1 MRVYLLVLLLAATVT
16 FIATPLVRLLARRVG
31 AVTAVRARDVHTV
44 PTPRLGGVAMLL
56 GFGISLLIASQVPFL
71 SDVFATN
78 QPWAVLLGAGLVVVL
93 GIVDD
98 VWDLDWLTKL
108 VGQVLAAGVIA
119 WQGVQLITFPVAGLT
134 IGSARL
140 SLIATVIVV
149 VVAINAVNFIDGLD
163 GLAAGVI
170 GIGGLAFFAYTY
182 MLSRAETPGD
192 YSNVA
197 SLIIVAVV
205 GVCLGFLPHNFNPA
219 SIFMGD
225 SGSMFLGLTV
235 AAATI
240 TVTGQIDP
248 ARLSAEQVLPVFVPI
263 LLPVAIMLLP
273 LLDMTL
279 AVLRRLRAGTSP
291 FQADRMHL
299 HHRLLALGHSHRR
312 AVLVLYMWTAV
323 VAFGAAALAIFDT
336 TQVLLATTGAVVAA
350 IILTIAHLP
359 GLRRR
364 RAPDRA
370 ANVTTSTKETPR

>member
-323 VAFGAAALAIFDT
+323 VAF
-336 TQVLLATTGAVVAA
+336 
-350 IILTIAHLP
+350 
-359 GLRRR
+359 
-364 RAPDRA
+364 
-370 ANVTTSTKETPR
+370 